1 MKRCKQKLT
10 ELIKILIIMNKIL
23 VTANRNNAVRSI
35 ILKQKY
41 NKYVYFKKRF
51 GSSKTYLN

>member
-51 GSSKTYLN
+51 GSNKIYLN